1 MAAAMAPRVLPL
13 PRQQSFSP
21 PTVLNPFVHPGRLS
35 AGNKL
40 RVPTISGGIIP
51 CIGQGSVSYGSGT
64 WTARTAAV
72 SGFAV
77 TADTVNR
84 KYMGDSTALQGII
97 LLPLRV
103 ICITFLLLLAWLS
116 ASIATFCQPGR
127 GFLPLKGWRRRM
139 IQTAL
144 SGLTRTAYLVMGFQ
158 VKVKGKVAS
167 LPEAPIFVAAPHSSF
182 FDAIIC
188 ALTGMPSIVTR
199 AENLSTPVFGTILSS
214 LQPVAV
220 SRQDPDSRKNTVAE
234 ITRRALS
241 RGQWP
246 QILIF
251 PEGTCT
257 NRSCLIT
264 FKQGAFVPRV
274 PVQPVLLRYPNKLDT
289 VTWTWQ
295 GYSFKELCI
304 MTLCQIFTRL
314 EVEFLP
320 VHVPTEEEKNDP
332 ILFANR
338 VRQTMANALNVP
350 ITDHTFEDCRLMI
363 SAGQLTLPME
373 AGLVEFTKIS
383 KKLNLKWNH
392 VREQLDTFAAI
403 ASASKGGR
411 IGIEEFAE
419 YLKLPISDVLRELF
433 LLFDRNGDGTIDFRE
448 YVIGL
453 SILCNPANTEE
464 TIRMAFKLFDMDEDG
479 TITEDEFA
487 SIIQS
492 ALGLPELDVSVLF
505 KEIDADE
512 TGKLSYEEFKNFALK
527 HPEYATLFTTY
538 LDLQRHQLGMFEEH
552 DTEPPKG
559 KHSPVRSTAP
569 VSETPLARNKV
580 CPEGNEEDSSSTSDK
595 KDD

>member
-1 MAAAMAPRVLPL
+1 MAEEMATRVLPL
-13 PRQQSFSP
+13 PRQQSFGP
-21 PTVLNPFVHPGRLS
+21 PTVPNPFIHPRRFG
-35 AGNKL
+35 ATDKL
-40 RVPTISGGIIP
+40 L
-51 CIGQGSVSYGSGT
+51 
-64 WTARTAAV
+64 
-72 SGFAV
+72 
-77 TADTVNR
+77 TV
-84 KYMGDSTALQGII
+84 LQGII
-97 LLPLRV
+97 LLPLRATCL
-103 ICITFLLLLAWLS
+103 ILILLLAWLF
-116 ASIATFCQPGR
+116 ASIATFWQPGR
-127 GFLPLKGWRRRM
+127 GSVPLKGWRRRM
-139 IQTAL
+139 IRTAL
-144 SGLTRTAYLVMGFQ
+144 SGLTRTAYFIMGFQ

-167 LPEAPIFVAAPHSSF
+167 VQEAPIFVAAPHSSF

-188 ALTGMPSIVTR
+188 TLTGMPSIVSR

-234 ITRRALS
+234 ITKRAS
-241 RGQWP
+241 SQGQWP

-264 FKQGAFVPRV
+264 FKQGAFVARV

-295 GYSFKELCI
+295 GYSCKVLCLLT
-304 MTLCQIFTRL
+304 MCQLFTRV

-332 ILFANR
+332 ILFAYK
-338 VRQTMANALNVP
+338 VRQTMASALNVP
-350 ITDHTFEDCRLMI
+350 VTDHTFEDCRLMI

-419 YLKLPISDVLRELF
+419 HLKLPVSDVLRELF

-453 SILCNPANTEE
+453 SVLCNPANTEE
-464 TIRMAFKLFDMDEDG
+464 TIEMAFKLFDMDDDG
-479 TITEDEFA
+479 TITEHEFA

-492 ALGLPELDVSVLF
+492 ALGVPDLDVSILF

-512 TGKLSYEEFKNFALK
+512 TGKLSYDEFKNFAFK

-538 LDLQRHQLGMFEEH
+538 LDLQRHHVDMSEEH
-552 DTEPPKG
+552 DIESHKV
-559 KHSPVRSTAP
+559 KHGPVRGTAP
-569 VSETPLARNKV
+569 VSEITPIARNKI

>member
-1 MAAAMAPRVLPL
+1 MLVLL
-13 PRQQSFSP
+13 
-21 PTVLNPFVHPGRLS
+21 
-35 AGNKL
+35 
-40 RVPTISGGIIP
+40 
-51 CIGQGSVSYGSGT
+51 
-64 WTARTAAV
+64 
-72 SGFAV
+72 
-77 TADTVNR
+77 
-84 KYMGDSTALQGII
+84 GII
-97 LLPLRV
+97 LLPLRA
-103 ICITFLLLLAWLS
+103 ICMVVLLLLSWLS
-116 ASIATFCQPGR
+116 ASAATFCHTG
-127 GFLPLKGWRRRM
+127 GASVPLTGWRRRM
-139 IQTAL
+139 IQATL
-144 SGLTRTAYLVMGFQ
+144 SCLTL
-158 VKVKGKVAS
+158 S
-167 LPEAPIFVAAPHSSF
+167 
-182 FDAIIC
+182 
-188 ALTGMPSIVTR
+188 R

-234 ITRRALS
+234 ITSRALS

-264 FKQGAFVPRV
+264 FKQGAFIPGV

-295 GYSFKELCI
+295 GYSLKELCI
-304 MTLCQIFTRL
+304 MTLCQLFTRV

-320 VHVPTEEEKNDP
+320 VYVPTEEERNDP
-332 ILFANR
+332 ILFASR
-338 VRQTMANALNVP
+338 VRQTMATALKVP
-350 ITDHTFEDCRLMI
+350 VTDHTFEDCRLMI

-464 TIRMAFKLFDMDEDG
+464 TIHMAFKLFDQDDDG
-479 TITEDEFA
+479 TITEKEFA
-487 SIIQS
+487 CIIQS
-492 ALGLPELDVSVLF
+492 ALGLPDLDVSNLF
-505 KEIDADE
+505 KEIDAYE
-512 TGKLSYEEFKNFALK
+512 TGKLSYDEFKNFALE
-527 HPEYATLFTTY
+527 HPEYAKLFTTY
-538 LDLQRHQLGMFEEH
+538 LELQRHQLGMAEE
-552 DTEPPKG
+552 DDNIQSPEA
-559 KHSPVRSTAP
+559 KHTPIRKSAVP
-569 VSETPLARNKV
+569 VSETRPTARNKV
-580 CPEGNEEDSSSTSDK
+580 CPADCEEDTSSTSDK

>member
-1 MAAAMAPRVLPL
+1 MI
-13 PRQQSFSP
+13 F
-21 PTVLNPFVHPGRLS
+21 LS
-35 AGNKL
+35 
-40 RVPTISGGIIP
+40 
-51 CIGQGSVSYGSGT
+51 
-64 WTARTAAV
+64 
-72 SGFAV
+72 
-77 TADTVNR
+77 
-84 KYMGDSTALQGII
+84 
-97 LLPLRV
+97 
-103 ICITFLLLLAWLS
+103 LS
-116 ASIATFCQPGR
+116 CV
-127 GFLPLKGWRRRM
+127 
-139 IQTAL
+139 
-144 SGLTRTAYLVMGFQ
+144 TRTGYMLMGFQ

-167 LPEAPIFVAAPHSSF
+167 LTEAPILVAAPHSSF
-182 FDAIIC
+182 FDAIVC
-188 ALTGMPSIVTR
+188 ALTGMPSIVSR
-199 AENLSTPVFGTILSS
+199 EENLKTPVFGTILSS

-234 ITRRALS
+234 ITRRAS
-241 RGQWP
+241 SKGQWP
-246 QILIF
+246 QVLIF

-274 PVQPVLLRYPNKLDT
+274 PVQPVLLRYPNRLVSRT
-289 VTWTWQ
+289 FFC
-295 GYSFKELCI
+295 YYKELCV
-304 MTLCQIFTRL
+304 MTLCQLFTRV

-332 ILFANR
+332 VLFANR

-350 ITDHTFEDCRLMI
+350 VTDHTYEDCRLMI

-419 YLKLPISDVLRELF
+419 YLKLPVSDVLKELF

-453 SILCNPANTEE
+453 SVLCNPANTEE
-464 TIRMAFKLFDMDEDG
+464 TIRMAFKLFDMDDDG

-487 SIIQS
+487 SIVQS
-492 ALGLPELDVSVLF
+492 ALGLPDLDVSLLF
-505 KEIDADE
+505 QEIDADE

-527 HPEYATLFTTY
+527 HPEYASLFTTY
-538 LDLQRHQLGMFEEH
+538 LDLQRNQSGMLEGH
-552 DTEPPKG
+552 DIEPPKS
-559 KHSPVRSTAP
+559 KHSPVRSTTS
-569 VSETPLARNKV
+569 VSETTPLARNKV
-580 CPEGNEEDSSSTSDK
+580 CPEGCEEDNSSTSDK

>member
-1 MAAAMAPRVLPL
+1 MAAEMAPRVLPL
-13 PRQQSFSP
+13 PRQQSFGP
-21 PTVLNPFVHPGRLS
+21 PTVPNPFVHPGRLG
-35 AGNKL
+35 AGDKL
-40 RVPTISGGIIP
+40 R
-51 CIGQGSVSYGSGT
+51 SV
-64 WTARTAAV
+64 
-72 SGFAV
+72 
-77 TADTVNR
+77 
-84 KYMGDSTALQGII
+84 LQGII
-97 LLPLRV
+97 LLPLRAT
-103 ICITFLLLLAWLS
+103 CITFILLLAWLF
-116 ASIATFCQPGR
+116 ASIAIFCQRGR
-127 GFLPLKGWRRRM
+127 GSVPLKGWRRRM
-139 IQTAL
+139 IRTTL
-144 SGLTRTAYLVMGFQ
+144 SGLTRTAFFIMGFQ

-182 FDAIIC
+182 FDAIVC
-188 ALTGMPSIVTR
+188 ALTGMPSIVSR

-234 ITRRALS
+234 ITKRALS

-264 FKQGAFVPRV
+264 FKQGAFVSRV

-295 GYSFKELCI
+295 GYSFKVLCLLT
-304 MTLCQIFTRL
+304 MCQLFTRV

-332 ILFANR
+332 ILFAYR
-338 VRQTMANALNVP
+338 VRQTMATALNVP
-350 ITDHTFEDCRLMI
+350 VTDHTFEDCRLMI

-383 KKLNLKWNH
+383 KKLNLKWKH

-411 IGIEEFAE
+411 IGIEEFAD
-419 YLKLPISDVLRELF
+419 YLKLPVTDVLKELF

-464 TIRMAFKLFDMDEDG
+464 TIQMAFKLFDMDEDG
-479 TITEDEFA
+479 TITEKEFA

-492 ALGLPELDVSVLF
+492 ALGLPELDVSMLF

-512 TGKLSYEEFKNFALK
+512 TGKLSYDEFKNFALK
-527 HPEYATLFTTY
+527 HPEYASLFTTY
-538 LDLQRHQLGMFEEH
+538 LDLQRHQVDLSDEH
-552 DTEPPKG
+552 DSESLEG
-559 KHSPVRSTAP
+559 KHSPVRSTTL
-569 VSETPLARNKV
+569 VSEITPTARNKV
-580 CPEGNEEDSSSTSDK
+580 CPESNEEDSSSTSDK

>member
-1 MAAAMAPRVLPL
+1 MAPRVLPL
-13 PRQQSFSP
+13 PRQQSFNP
-21 PTVLNPFVHPGRLS
+21 PIVLNPFVHPGSLS
-35 AGNKL
+35 TGDKL
-40 RVPTISGGIIP
+40 RI
-51 CIGQGSVSYGSGT
+51 
-64 WTARTAAV
+64 
-72 SGFAV
+72 
-77 TADTVNR
+77 
-84 KYMGDSTALQGII
+84 ALQGII
-97 LLPLRV
+97 LLPLRL
-103 ICITFLLLLAWLS
+103 ISITFLLLLAWLS

-127 GFLPLKGWRRRM
+127 GFLPLEGWRRRM
-139 IQTAL
+139 VQTTL
-144 SGLTRTAYLVMGFQ
+144 SGLTRTAYFVMGFQ

-182 FDAIIC
+182 FDGIVC
-188 ALTGMPSIVTR
+188 ALTGMPSIVSR
-199 AENLSTPVFGTILSS
+199 AENLSTPVFGTILRS
-214 LQPVAV
+214 LQPVVV
-220 SRQDPDSRKNTVAE
+220 SRQDHDSRKNTVAE

-246 QILIF
+246 QMLIF

-264 FKQGAFVPRV
+264 FKQGAFIPRV

-304 MTLCQIFTRL
+304 MTMCQIFTRI

-320 VHVPTEEEKNDP
+320 VHVPTEEEKSDP

-338 VRQTMANALNVP
+338 VRQTMANALNLP

-419 YLKLPISDVLRELF
+419 YLKLPISDVLKELF

-464 TIRMAFKLFDMDEDG
+464 TIRMAFELFDMDEDG

-492 ALGLPELDVSVLF
+492 ALRLPELDVSVLF

-527 HPEYATLFTTY
+527 HPEYASLFTTY
-538 LDLQRHQLGMFEEH
+538 IDLQRHQLGMFEEH
-552 DTEPPKG
+552 STEPP
-559 KHSPVRSTAP
+559 ALI
-569 VSETPLARNKV
+569 SETTPLARNKV
-580 CPEGNEEDSSSTSDK
+580 CPEGSEDSSTTSDK

>member
-1 MAAAMAPRVLPL
+1 TSRPPRRQLMRNQPPGGGGRSMAPRVLPL
-13 PRQQSFSP
+13 PRQHSFCSP
-21 PTVLNPFVHPGRLS
+21 VVPNPFVHPGRLS
-35 AGNKL
+35 AGDKL
-40 RVPTISGGIIP
+40 R
-51 CIGQGSVSYGSGT
+51 
-64 WTARTAAV
+64 
-72 SGFAV
+72 
-77 TADTVNR
+77 TV
-84 KYMGDSTALQGII
+84 LLGII

-103 ICITFLLLLAWLS
+103 IFITFILLLSWLV
-116 ASIATFCQPGR
+116 ASIATYRHHG
-127 GFLPLKGWRRRM
+127 GGSVPLKGWRRRM
-139 IQTAL
+139 IQTSL
-144 SGLTRTAYLVMGFQ
+144 SCLTRTLFFVMGFQ

-167 LPEAPIFVAAPHSSF
+167 LLEAPIFVAAPHSSF
-182 FDAIIC
+182 FDAIVS
-188 ALTGMPSIVTR
+188 ALTGMPSIVSR

-234 ITRRALS
+234 ITNRALS
-241 RGQWP
+241 GGQWP

-264 FKQGAFVPRV
+264 FKQGAFIPRV

-295 GYSFKELCI
+295 EKKD
-304 MTLCQIFTRL
+304 
-314 EVEFLP
+314 P
-320 VHVPTEEEKNDP
+320 V
-332 ILFANR
+332 LFANR
-338 VRQTMANALNVP
+338 VRQTMATALNVP
-350 ITDHTFEDCRLMI
+350 VTDHTFEDCRLMI

-419 YLKLPISDVLRELF
+419 YLKLPISDVLKELF
-433 LLFDRNGDGTIDFRE
+433 QLFDRNGDGTIDFRE

-464 TIRMAFKLFDMDEDG
+464 TIQMAFKLFDVDEDG
-479 TITEDEFA
+479 TITENEFA
-487 SIIQS
+487 CIIQS
-492 ALGLPELDVSVLF
+492 ALGVPELDVSNLF

-512 TGKLSYEEFKNFALK
+512 TGKLSYDEFKDFALK
-527 HPEYATLFTTY
+527 HPEYAKLFTTY
-538 LDLQRHQLGMFEEH
+538 LDLQRYQLGMLEE
-552 DTEPPKG
+552 DDIQ
-559 KHSPVRSTAP
+559 PV
-569 VSETPLARNKV
+569 ARNKV
-580 CPEGNEEDSSSTSDK
+580 CPADNEEDNSGTSDK

>member
-1 MAAAMAPRVLPL
+1 MRNRPGWRRGASMAPRVLPL
-13 PRQQSFSP
+13 PRQQSFCP
-21 PTVLNPFVHPGRLS
+21 PTVPNPFVHPRRLS
-35 AGNKL
+35 AGDKL
-40 RVPTISGGIIP
+40 R
-51 CIGQGSVSYGSGT
+51 
-64 WTARTAAV
+64 
-72 SGFAV
+72 
-77 TADTVNR
+77 TV
-84 KYMGDSTALQGII
+84 LQGII
-97 LLPLRV
+97 LLPLRA
-103 ICITFLLLLAWLS
+103 ICIAILLLLAWLF
-116 ASIATFCQPGR
+116 ASIATFRHPGKR
-127 GFLPLKGWRRRM
+127 SVPLKGWRRRM
-139 IQTAL
+139 IQTTL
-144 SGLTRTAYLVMGFQ
+144 SCLTHTLFFTMGFQ

-167 LPEAPIFVAAPHSSF
+167 LLEAPIFVAAPHSSF
-182 FDAIIC
+182 FDAIIS

-199 AENLSTPVFGTILSS
+199 AENLSAPVLGTILSS

-220 SRQDPDSRKNTVAE
+220 SRQDPDSRKNTVTE
-234 ITRRALS
+234 ITKRALS

-295 GYSFKELCI
+295 GYSLKELCI
-304 MTLCQIFTRL
+304 MTLCQLFTRV

-338 VRQTMANALNVP
+338 VRQTMATALNVP
-350 ITDHTFEDCRLMI
+350 VTDHTFEDCRLMI

-419 YLKLPISDVLRELF
+419 YLKLPISDVLKELF

-464 TIRMAFKLFDMDEDG
+464 TIQMAFKLFDMDEDG

-487 SIIQS
+487 AIIQS
-492 ALGLPELDVSVLF
+492 ALGVPELDVSVLF

-512 TGKLSYEEFKNFALK
+512 TGKLSYDEFKNFALK
-527 HPEYATLFTTY
+527 HPEYAKLFTTY
-538 LDLQRHQLGMFEEH
+538 LELQRYQSDMLEED
-552 DTEPPKG
+552 DTESPEV
-559 KHSPVRSTAP
+559 KHSPVRSTIL
-569 VSETPLARNKV
+569 VSETTPITGNKV
-580 CPEGNEEDSSSTSDK
+580 CPEGSEEDNSSTSDK

>member
-1 MAAAMAPRVLPL
+1 MNPE
-13 PRQQSFSP
+13 
-21 PTVLNPFVHPGRLS
+21 TV
-35 AGNKL
+35 
-40 RVPTISGGIIP
+40 
-51 CIGQGSVSYGSGT
+51 
-64 WTARTAAV
+64 
-72 SGFAV
+72 
-77 TADTVNR
+77 
-84 KYMGDSTALQGII
+84 LQGII
-97 LLPLRV
+97 LLPLRA
-103 ICITFLLLLAWLS
+103 ICIAFIILLAWLF
-116 ASIATFCQPGR
+116 ASIATFRHPGK
-127 GFLPLKGWRRRM
+127 GSVPLKGWRRRM
-139 IQTAL
+139 IQTTLAC
-144 SGLTRTAYLVMGFQ
+144 LTRTLFFVMGFQ
-158 VKVKGKVAS
+158 VKVKGKIAS
-167 LPEAPIFVAAPHSSF
+167 LLEAPIFVAAPHSSF
-182 FDAIIC
+182 FDAIIS
-188 ALTGMPSIVTR
+188 ALTGMPSIVSR

-214 LQPVAV
+214 LQPVSV
-220 SRQDPDSRKNTVAE
+220 SRQDPDSRKNTVIE
-234 ITRRALS
+234 ITKRALS

-264 FKQGAFVPRV
+264 FKQGAFVPQV

-295 GYSFKELCI
+295 GYSLKELCV
-304 MTLCQIFTRL
+304 MTLCQLFTRV

-332 ILFANR
+332 FLFANR
-338 VRQTMANALNVP
+338 VRQTMATALNVP
-350 ITDHTFEDCRLMI
+350 VTDHTFEDCRLMI

-419 YLKLPISDVLRELF
+419 YLKLPISDVLKELF

-464 TIRMAFKLFDMDEDG
+464 TIRMAFKLFDVDEDG

-487 SIIQS
+487 CIIQS
-492 ALGLPELDVSVLF
+492 ALGVPELDVSMLF

-512 TGKLSYEEFKNFALK
+512 TGKLSYDEFKDFALK
-527 HPEYATLFTTY
+527 HPEYAKLFTTY
-538 LDLQRHQLGMFEEH
+538 LELQRYQLDMLEE
-552 DTEPPKG
+552 DDSESPEV
-559 KHSPVRSTAP
+559 KHSPVRKTTIP
-569 VSETPLARNKV
+569 VSETPIARNKV
-580 CPEGNEEDSSSTSDK
+580 CPEGNEEDNLSTSDK

>member
-1 MAAAMAPRVLPL
+1 MLLMQQIVNSRANFVAFVECWIDLFSVFHSPYKFHCRTSPAVLS
-13 PRQQSFSP
+13 RQRP
-21 PTVLNPFVHPGRLS
+21 LS
-35 AGNKL
+35 AGDKL
-40 RVPTISGGIIP
+40 R
-51 CIGQGSVSYGSGT
+51 
-64 WTARTAAV
+64 
-72 SGFAV
+72 
-77 TADTVNR
+77 TV
-84 KYMGDSTALQGII
+84 LQGII
-97 LLPLRV
+97 LLPPRA
-103 ICITFLLLLAWLS
+103 ICIASLVLLAWLL
-116 ASIATFCQPGR
+116 ASIATFGHPAKGSV
-127 GFLPLKGWRRRM
+127 PLKGWRRRM
-139 IQTAL
+139 IQTTL
-144 SGLTRTAYLVMGFQ
+144 SCLTRTLFFVMGFQ
-158 VKVKGKVAS
+158 VKVKGKIAG
-167 LPEAPIFVAAPHSSF
+167 LLEAPVVVAAPHSSF
-182 FDAIIC
+182 FDAIIS
-188 ALTGMPSIVTR
+188 ALTGMPSVVSR

-214 LQPVAV
+214 IQPVSV
-220 SRQDPDSRKNTVAE
+220 SRQDPDSRKNTAAE
-234 ITRRALS
+234 ITKRALS

-264 FKQGAFVPRV
+264 FKQGAFLPGV
-274 PVQPVLLRYPNKLDT
+274 PVQPVLLRYPNRVDT

-295 GYSFKELCI
+295 GYSGTELLL
-304 MTLCQIFTRL
+304 MTLCQLYTRV

-332 ILFANR
+332 IIFADR
-338 VRQTMANALNVP
+338 VRQTMATALNVP
-350 ITDHTFEDCRLMI
+350 VTDHTFEDCRLMI

-464 TIRMAFKLFDMDEDG
+464 TIRMAFKLFDADEDG
-479 TITEDEFA
+479 TVTEEEFA
-487 SIIQS
+487 HIIQA
-492 ALGLPELDVSVLF
+492 ALGVPDLDVSVLF

-512 TGKLSYEEFKNFALK
+512 TKKLSYDEFKNYALT
-527 HPEYATLFTTY
+527 HPVYAKLFTTY
-538 LDLQRHQLGMFEEH
+538 LELQRYHSGMLDEDGIESN
-552 DTEPPKG
+552 D
-559 KHSPVRSTAP
+559 SPVKESP
-569 VSETPLARNKV
+569 VTKNATPGSETTPMARNKV
-580 CPEGNEEDSSSTSDK
+580 CPEGNDEDYSCTSDK

>member
-21 PTVLNPFVHPGRLS
+21 PPVPNPFVHPGRLG
-35 AGNKL
+35 AGDKL
-40 RVPTISGGIIP
+40 R
-51 CIGQGSVSYGSGT
+51 
-64 WTARTAAV
+64 
-72 SGFAV
+72 
-77 TADTVNR
+77 TV
-84 KYMGDSTALQGII
+84 LQGII

-103 ICITFLLLLAWLS
+103 ICIVFILLLAWLS
-116 ASIATFCQPGR
+116 ASIATCCQPGR

-139 IQTAL
+139 IQTTL
-144 SGLTRTAYLVMGFQ
+144 SSLTRMAYFVMGFQ

-188 ALTGMPSIVTR
+188 ALTGMPSIVSR
-199 AENLSTPVFGTILSS
+199 AENLSTPVFGTILGA

-264 FKQGAFVPRV
+264 FKQGAFIPRV

-419 YLKLPISDVLRELF
+419 YLKLPVSDVLRELF

-464 TIRMAFKLFDMDEDG
+464 TIRMAFKFQHKTTGSAGRNLFQSKMELQ
-479 TITEDEFA
+479 EKLPFA
-487 SIIQS
+487 TCF
-492 ALGLPELDVSVLF
+492 LC
-505 KEIDADE
+505 
-512 TGKLSYEEFKNFALK
+512 
-527 HPEYATLFTTY
+527 H
-538 LDLQRHQLGMFEEH
+538 
-552 DTEPPKG
+552 
-559 KHSPVRSTAP
+559 
-569 VSETPLARNKV
+569 
-580 CPEGNEEDSSSTSDK
+580 
-595 KDD
+595 

>member
-1 MAAAMAPRVLPL
+1 M
-13 PRQQSFSP
+13 
-21 PTVLNPFVHPGRLS
+21 
-35 AGNKL
+35 
-40 RVPTISGGIIP
+40 
-51 CIGQGSVSYGSGT
+51 
-64 WTARTAAV
+64 
-72 SGFAV
+72 
-77 TADTVNR
+77 
-84 KYMGDSTALQGII
+84 
-97 LLPLRV
+97 V
-103 ICITFLLLLAWLS
+103 ILLLLSWLS
-116 ASIATFCQPGR
+116 ASAATFHHAG
-127 GFLPLKGWRRRM
+127 GASVPLKGWRRRM
-139 IQTAL
+139 IQTTL
-144 SGLTRTAYLVMGFQ
+144 SCLTRTLFFVMGFQ

-167 LPEAPIFVAAPHSSF
+167 LQEAPIFVAAPHSSF
-182 FDAIIC
+182 FDAIVS
-188 ALTGMPSIVTR
+188 ALTGMPSIVSR

-234 ITRRALS
+234 ISSRALS

-264 FKQGAFVPRV
+264 FKQGAFIPGV

-295 GYSFKELCI
+295 GYSLKELCI
-304 MTLCQIFTRL
+304 MTLCQLFTRV

-320 VHVPTEEEKNDP
+320 VYVPTEEERNDP

-338 VRQTMANALNVP
+338 VRQTMATALKVP
-350 ITDHTFEDCRLMI
+350 VTDHTFEDCRLMI

-464 TIRMAFKLFDMDEDG
+464 TIHMAFKLFDQDDDG
-479 TITEDEFA
+479 TVTEKEFA
-487 SIIQS
+487 CIIQS
-492 ALGLPELDVSVLF
+492 ALGLPDLDVSNLF

-512 TGKLSYEEFKNFALK
+512 TGKLSYDEFKNFALE
-527 HPEYATLFTTY
+527 HPEYAKLFTTY
-538 LDLQRHQLGMFEEH
+538 LELQRNQVGMAEEDDSIQSSEAKHTPIRKSAVLG
-552 DTEPPKG
+552 
-559 KHSPVRSTAP
+559 
-569 VSETPLARNKV
+569 SETRPTARNKV
-580 CPEGNEEDSSSTSDK
+580 CPADCEEDNSSTSDK